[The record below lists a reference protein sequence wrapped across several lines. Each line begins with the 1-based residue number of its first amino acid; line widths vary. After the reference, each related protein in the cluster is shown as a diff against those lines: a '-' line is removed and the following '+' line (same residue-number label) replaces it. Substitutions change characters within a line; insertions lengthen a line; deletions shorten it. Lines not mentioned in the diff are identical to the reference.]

1 MLTFFV
7 ICSVRFTLS
16 KIEKLK
22 KEIQIKSVFQS
33 GLKSSKYPIRAN
45 WNFLDID
52 TEVKVLFGAP
62 KKNIKA
68 APHRNKVKRL
78 LREAYRLNK
87 HALIEVCLQRNV
99 KIGVSF
105 IYIGNEIPT
114 FEYISTKMILLLEQ
128 LIVQI
133 EENT

>member
-1 MLTFFV
+1 M
-7 ICSVRFTLS
+7 RYTLS

-22 KEIQIKSVFQS
+22 RENHIKSVFQS
-33 GLKSSKYPIRAN
+33 GRKTSKYPIRAN

-52 TEVKVLFGAP
+52 TDVKVLFGAP
-62 KKNIKA
+62 KKNIKS

-78 LREAYRLNK
+78 MREAYRLNK
-87 HALIEVCLQRNV
+87 HPLLDCCVQRNV

-128 LIVQI
+128 LIVEI
-133 EENT
+133 EDNTQNL